1 MTVSQTTRFGLYRWS
16 EDTDAFTRQQMD
28 SSHASIEAKGAIFT
42 SGTTLPAPNP
52 EHSRS
57 FFLKTDTQTLYYF
70 NGTDNTG
77 SWEPIGQ
84 FGNTGQMATLAYGQ
98 INNAGTVDAVARVDH
113 VHALPTVDTNSLIP
127 KNILSAKGDIVVG
140 LSPAAPGVHAVGSD
154 GQFLQADSSSS
165 TGLSWGSV
173 STAGLL
179 STTVI
184 DAKGDLLVG
193 TANDTVARRAV
204 GTNGQLL
211 IADSGQSTGL
221 RWGNDPLFGK
231 YSESVISVSAY
242 SGTTV
247 GNLANV
253 YYIELGS
260 SQTLTLAAGV
270 TTTST
275 AYSLSLIIK
284 NTTAGVT
291 MTFPAS
297 VKWPNGTRPTEDTGL
312 NKTNL
317 WTLIT
322 YDQGTS
328 WLGFLAGRG
337 FS

>member
-1 MTVSQTTRFGLYRWS
+1 MTVSQTTRFGIYRWS

-28 SSHASIEAKGAIFT
+28 SSHDSIESKGAIFT
-42 SGTTLPAPNP
+42 SGTTIPAPNP
-52 EHSRS
+52 EHARS
-57 FFLKTDTQTLYYF
+57 FFFKTDTQTLYYF

-77 SWEPIGQ
+77 SWVAIGQ

-98 INNAGTVDAVARVDH
+98 SNSAGVVDAVARIDH
-113 VHALPTVDTNSLIP
+113 VHELPTIDTTALIP
-127 KNILSAKGDIVVG
+127 KNILTSKGDLIAGAGPSTPTVQGVG
-140 LSPAAPGVHAVGSD
+140 AD
-154 GQFLQADSSSS
+154 GQFLKADSSSA
-165 TGLSWGSV
+165 TGLSWGTVVTTGFLS
-173 STAGLL
+173 ST
-179 STTVI
+179 VV

-193 TANDTVARRAV
+193 TGNDTVARRSV

-211 IADSGQSTGL
+211 IADSFQSTGL
-221 RWGNDPLFGK
+221 RWGNDPQFQK
-231 YSESVISVSAY
+231 YSEGLLSVGSY
-242 SGTTV
+242 SGSTV
-247 GNLANV
+247 GDQANV

-260 SQTLTLAAGV
+260 SQTLTLSAGV
-270 TTTST
+270 ATANT

-284 NTTAGVT
+284 NTAASVT

-322 YDQGTS
+322 YDQGTT

>member
-1 MTVSQTTRFGLYRWS
+1 MTVTQTTRFGLYRWS

-28 SSHASIEAKGAIFT
+28 SSHASIEAKGAVFT
-42 SGTTLPAPNP
+42 SGATLPAPNP
-52 EHSRS
+52 EHARS
-57 FFLKTDTQTLYYF
+57 FFLKSDTQTLYYF

-77 SWEPIGQ
+77 SWVAVGQ
-84 FGNTGQMATLAYGQ
+84 FGNTGQMSTLAYGQ
-98 INNAGTVDAVARVDH
+98 SNNAGTVDAVARVDH
-113 VHALPTVDTNSLIP
+113 VHALPAIDTNALIP
-127 KNILSAKGDIVVG
+127 KNILTAKGDIVVG
-140 LSPAAPGVHAVGSD
+140 SAPSSPTVHAVGSD
-154 GQFLQADSSSS
+154 GQFLQADSTSPS
-165 TGLSWGSV
+165 GLSWGSV

-179 STTVI
+179 SATVI

-211 IADSGQSTGL
+211 IADSTQATGL

-231 YSESVISVSAY
+231 YSENLISVSSYAG
-242 SGTTV
+242 STI
-247 GNLANV
+247 GNQANV

-260 SQTLTLAAGV
+260 SQTLSLAAGV
-270 TTTST
+270 TTAST

-284 NTTAGVT
+284 NTAASVT